1 MGWMKDARYG
11 LRQLRRTPG
20 FVFVAV
26 ITLALGIG
34 ANAAVFS
41 VMNAVL
47 LRYLPVPDPQQLV
60 VLHYTEQPDNS
71 GQTGHDD
78 TSLPE
83 NGFEALRQQRSI
95 FSDLMAYVPLG
106 FPNVAVRYGSA
117 PEEAAGDE
125 VSGNFFS
132 GLRVQ
137 ILRGRGFT
145 ASASSSVE

>member
-1 MGWMKDARYG
+1 MFAIPFLISVLKDLRYAF
-11 LRQLRRTPG
+11 RQLRRTAG
-20 FVFVAV
+20 FAAVAV

-71 GQTGHDD
+71 GQTGYDD

-95 FSDLMAYVPLG
+95 FSDLMAYAPLG
-106 FPNVAVRYGSA
+106 FPKVAVRYGHE
-117 PEEAAGDE
+117 PE
-125 VSGNFFS
+125 
-132 GLRVQ
+132 
-137 ILRGRGFT
+137 
-145 ASASSSVE
+145 